1 MSRDNKEIIVG
12 LDIGTTKIV
21 ALVAEVSAEG
31 RLNVIGMGSQDSRG
45 LKKGVVVNIED
56 TVATISRV
64 IQEVELMADCKVKDV
79 FTGIAGS
86 HIKSFNSDG
95 MVAIK
100 DKEVT
105 PTDVERVVETAR
117 AMPIPAEQ
125 EILHILTQ
133 EFVIDGQDGIREPI
147 GMSGMRLEVRVHI
160 VTGAVSSAQNI
171 VKCVR
176 RCGLEVNDLV
186 LQPLASSYAVLSE
199 DEKDLGVCL
208 VDIGGGTTDLAV
220 WTQGAIRHTSV
231 IPIAGDQITNDIAM
245 ALRTPTREAE
255 DIKCKF
261 GCALADLADPEDVL
275 DVAGVDDRPSRKL
288 SRRAL
293 ADVIQPRVEELFELV
308 QAELRRSGFDQVLS
322 SGIVLT
328 GGSSVMPGM
337 IELGEEVFHM
347 PVRLGIPKYNGA
359 LADVVQHPRFAT
371 ACGLLLEAQTQRKRG
386 LKVREKRDVKQVFGR
401 MRSWFEKNF

>member
-1 MSRDNKEIIVG
+1 MSRDNKEIVVG

-21 ALVAEVSAEG
+21 ALVAEVSPEG

-79 FTGIAGS
+79 YTGIAGS

-100 DKEVT
+100 DKEVL
-105 PTDVERVVETAR
+105 PADVERVVETAR

-160 VTGAVSSAQNI
+160 VTGAISAAQNI

-261 GCALADLADPEDVL
+261 GCALADLADPEDVI

-347 PVRLGIPKYNGA
+347 PVRLGIPKYTGA

-401 MRSWFEKNF
+401 MKSWFEKNF